1 MLLGKRSVIP
11 IVPGVNPKEDSTA
24 LDTLYFTDANRIRFQ
39 NGKLRQIG
47 GWQRFFSNNFQTIT
61 GSARTIYSYYTRT
74 NTPVTIIGTNTRLYA
89 KVYSTLYNITPLQN
103 TSTLI
108 PNSLTTE
115 YNSSVAV
122 DVTTV
127 AGSSVVTLT
136 INHYLNNGDN
146 IQISG
151 VAGGPYNGIPASNFN
166 NTFICYANNQTSI
179 RINTG
184 ANATASGTV
193 TVNMTWAT
201 SYLFVNYVGH
211 NLPKGDRIW
220 IQGSTDVAN
229 ILAADINIQN
239 YITNVVDANNFTIQT
254 NTIATSGISAAG
266 GALTNITIQIAAGR
280 ADQSDGSGYG
290 GGLYGE
296 GRYGIAKAFGSFNTL
311 NDKPRIWSMD
321 TYGGTLYLTPGD
333 PQTETEDNIYVW
345 RGDVTVGPTLLSAEP
360 DANAIP
366 LAARWIYV
374 SNNSIGVLGSS
385 NPSDN
390 TTELN
395 SVSISNQGDPDFQR
409 GPQTSAIRVRIQQ
422 AGALISQASS
432 RNKDLLFSDSA
443 VFLAQYV
450 DPPFNWLITELFTT
464 DGLIGPKAR
473 VEIQDAV
480 FWMGQGDFYVFDGTS
495 VSVLP
500 NNTLKRYVYDNI
512 DLSQSFKVFA
522 YPNVAYQEISWYY
535 CIKDGTNPLGKE
547 PTHYVTYNYK
557 EQHWTLG
564 RMSRTA
570 AEEPINI
577 DLTPYTIQSNLTTDD
592 YLFQMEV
599 GLNDY
604 NPAYNPLTDEVNI
617 QYAPMNAYATTNFA
631 QIGEGDTTMRLY
643 SVFPDSIQQ
652 GELKLYAYGKLYPQG
667 PVIDARGQP
676 YTITPST
683 TKVDVILTAKQRQYK
698 IETSG
703 LNTNFLIGRW
713 IEEGT
718 ESSPR

>member
-11 IVPGVNPKEDSTA
+11 IVPGVNPNEDSTA

-61 GSARTIYSYYTRT
+61 GAARTIYSYYTST
-74 NTPVTIIGTNTRLYA
+74 NTPVTIIGTNTRLFA

-184 ANATASGTV
+184 ANATATGTV
-193 TVNMTWAT
+193 TINMTWAT

-229 ILAADINIQN
+229 IPAAQINIQN
-239 YITNVVDANNFTIQT
+239 YVTNVVDADNFTIQT

-266 GALTNITIQIAAGR
+266 GALTNITTQIAAGN
-280 ADQSDGSGYG
+280 ADQSNGSGYG
-290 GGLYGE
+290 GGLYGV
-296 GRYGIAKAFGSFNTL
+296 GNYGVAKSFGSFNTL

-321 TYGGTLYLTPGD
+321 SFGGDLILTPGN
-333 PQTETEDNIYVW
+333 PQTSTDDNIYIW
-345 RGDVTVGPTLLSAEP
+345 KGDVTIAPTLLSSEAG
-360 DANAIP
+360 AASVP
-366 LAARWIYV
+366 LAARWLYV
-374 SNNSIGVLGSS
+374 SNGIIVVLASG
-385 NPSDN
+385 NQ
-390 TTELN
+390 LN
-395 SVSISNQGDPDFQR
+395 SYKASNAGTFDFA
-409 GPQTSAIRVRIQQ
+409 TSAQSTAYETNIPQ
-422 AGALISQASS
+422 AGQFISQAST
-432 RNKDLLFSDSA
+432 RNRDLIFTDSE
-443 VFLAQYV
+443 VYVAQYV
-450 DPPFNWLITELFTT
+450 EAPFYWNISELFTT

-535 CIKDGTNPLGKE
+535 CIKDGSNPAGKE

-564 RMSRTA
+564 RMPRTA

-577 DLTPYTIQSNLTTDD
+577 DLTPYTIQSNITTDD

-604 NPAYNPLTDEVNI
+604 NPAYNPLIDEVNV

-631 QIGEGDTTMRLY
+631 QIGDGDTTMRLY
-643 SVFPDSIQQ
+643 SVFPDSLQR

-667 PVIDARGQP
+667 PVIEARNQP

-683 TKVDVILTAKQRQYK
+683 TKVDVILTARQRQYK